1 MNTGPK
7 KASVTKF
14 ILDKVAVKTKG
25 IIKNKEQYSIKI
37 KDTIRQ
43 QDTTILH
50 LNNAAKNY
58 QTDTTQ
64 RKKYN
69 STIKSCRF

>member
-1 MNTGPK
+1 MNTDPK

-37 KDTIRQ
+37 KDTIR
-43 QDTTILH
+43 H
-50 LNNAAKNY
+50 KN
-58 QTDTTQ
+58 
-64 RKKYN
+64 
-69 STIKSCRF
+69 SPFE